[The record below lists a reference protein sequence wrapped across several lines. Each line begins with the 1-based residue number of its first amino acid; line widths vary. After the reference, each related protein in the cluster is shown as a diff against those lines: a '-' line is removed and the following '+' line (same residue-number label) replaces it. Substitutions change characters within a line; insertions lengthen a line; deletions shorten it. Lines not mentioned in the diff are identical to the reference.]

1 MILRDKKINTL
12 FLYWVITSL
21 LLIFL
26 LVFIGGFTR
35 LTGSGLSITQWEL
48 LKGILPPLND
58 TSWDLYFN
66 EYKKIPQYHLLNLN
80 MTLEEF
86 KFIFYWEYVHRAFAR
101 FIGLFVLLPLIYFY
115 YSKKIEFHYIK
126 ICILIFFLIVF
137 QGIIGWYMVKSGLVN
152 KISVSHYRLSIHLSN
167 AIIIISIFFWLL
179 MNIIS
184 KNNKPFFK
192 FSKNYLPFQFL
203 IFFIFCQIILGAFV
217 SGLDAGR
224 IYQTWPLMGD
234 TYLPDDIVIKDNF
247 LNFDNHS
254 LVQFYH
260 RNLAYF
266 IIIYILFLSIIIF
279 KSKMKNLYVALFIL
293 ITALIVQ
300 VVLGIITLISDIN
313 IFLAS
318 GHQITG
324 IFLMLSALN
333 LYYLKSK

>member
-1 MILRDKKINTL
+1 M
-12 FLYWVITSL
+12 
-21 LLIFL
+21 
-26 LVFIGGFTR
+26 
-35 LTGSGLSITQWEL
+35 
-48 LKGILPPLND
+48 
-58 TSWDLYFN
+58 
-66 EYKKIPQYHLLNLN
+66 
-80 MTLEEF
+80 
-86 KFIFYWEYVHRAFAR
+86 HRVFAR
-101 FIGLFVLLPLIYFY
+101 FIGLFILLPLIYFY
-115 YSKKIEFHYIK
+115 YSKKIEFYYMYIK

-152 KISVSHYRLSIHLSN
+152 KISVSHYRLSIHLFT

-179 MNIIS
+179 MNVIS

-192 FSKNYLPFQFL
+192 FSKNYLPFQLL
-203 IFFIFCQIILGAFV
+203 IFLIFCQIILGAFV

-234 TYLPDDIVIKDNF
+234 TYLPNDIVIKDNL

-279 KSKMKNLYVALFIL
+279 KNKMKNLYVALFIL
-293 ITALIVQ
+293 ISVLIVQ
-300 VVLGIITLISDIN
+300 VVLGVNTLISDIN

-324 IFLMLSALN
+324 IFLVLSALN

>member
-1 MILRDKKINTL
+1 MIRREKKINTL
-12 FLYWVITSL
+12 FLYWVITCL
-21 LLIFL
+21 LLIFI

-80 MTLEEF
+80 MTLKEF
-86 KFIFYWEYVHRAFAR
+86 KFIFYWEYVHRVFAR
-101 FIGLFVLLPLIYFY
+101 FIGLFILLPLIYFY
-115 YSKKIEFHYIK
+115 YSKKIEFYYIK

-152 KISVSHYRLSIHLSN
+152 KISVSHYRLSIHLFT

-179 MNIIS
+179 MNVIS

-192 FSKNYLPFQFL
+192 FSKNYLPFQLL
-203 IFFIFCQIILGAFV
+203 IFLIFCQIILGAFV

-234 TYLPDDIVIKDNF
+234 TYLPNDIVIKDNL

-266 IIIYILFLSIIIF
+266 IIIYILFLS
-279 KSKMKNLYVALFIL
+279 L
-293 ITALIVQ
+293 
-300 VVLGIITLISDIN
+300 
-313 IFLAS
+313 
-318 GHQITG
+318 
-324 IFLMLSALN
+324 
-333 LYYLKSK
+333 